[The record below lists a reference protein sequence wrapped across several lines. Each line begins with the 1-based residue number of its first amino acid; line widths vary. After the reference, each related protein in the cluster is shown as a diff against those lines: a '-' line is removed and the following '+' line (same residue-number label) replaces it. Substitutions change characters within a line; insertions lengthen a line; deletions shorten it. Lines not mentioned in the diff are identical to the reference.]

1 MTEFIGIVIGS
12 MIGTMIGILIITW
25 IYINCYTIN
34 KDE

>member
-12 MIGTMIGILIITW
+12 MIGTMIGMLIITW